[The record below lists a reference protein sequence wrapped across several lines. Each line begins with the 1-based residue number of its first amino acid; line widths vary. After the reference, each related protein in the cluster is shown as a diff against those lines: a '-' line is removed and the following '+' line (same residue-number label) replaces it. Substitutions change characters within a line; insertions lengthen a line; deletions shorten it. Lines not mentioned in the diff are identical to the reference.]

1 MTNIYFLQFLSSLFN
16 LGEIMYNIGKNEV
29 GTNCVMKI
37 GGLRAFSQ
45 RECFLLM
52 AKGDF
57 FQGFLL
63 TFSLFLLLLKLFSY
77 ASSSTLHP
85 RQRVSE

>member
-1 MTNIYFLQFLSSLFN
+1 MINIYFLQFLSSLFN
-16 LGEIMYNIGKNEV
+16 LGEKMYNIGKNEV

-52 AKGDF
+52 AHCVAGVVSTHHLLWARGDF
-57 FQGFLL
+57 
-63 TFSLFLLLLKLFSY
+63 
-77 ASSSTLHP
+77 
-85 RQRVSE
+85 